1 LVSAVFEVTVNRVVA
16 NIGFAT
22 DEPLGKGRVAV
33 IADLLGGCFPI
44 HQFGLLRPKSVAV
57 LNGTAVKICVRNH
70 LLLLKTNLY

>member
-1 LVSAVFEVTVNRVVA
+1 MTIDGVVA

-22 DEPLGKGRVAV
+22 HEPLGKRRVAV
-33 IADLLGGCFPI
+33 IADLLWRCFPI